1 MILTM
6 KDFISDS
13 NSTNVDH
20 SQVTIY
26 TSLFI
31 FIWMINKYIK
41 YFPIKIESLVSNIFE
56 IGISKRMESLMWRQ
70 RER

>member
-1 MILTM
+1 M
-6 KDFISDS
+6 KDFISNS

-31 FIWMINKYIK
+31 YIRMIN
-41 YFPIKIESLVSNIFE
+41 
-56 IGISKRMESLMWRQ
+56 
-70 RER
+70 